1 MALLTH
7 PADQQPAR
15 VDPHADFVQ
24 ARRVARG
31 LGDVC
36 HRQGAALPLR
46 GALGGSMQRRDSAGL
61 EVAADRAGI
70 EAVGELGGCA
80 RACVRGRPG
89 VREGG
94 RGGAGVGGE
103 LVAGAAVALKL
114 HRQSDRAGS
123 PAGKESANGAKIP
136 QRNVEREIGGELVA
150 GGAVQ
155 LNQIGL
161 RDAGRKVAG
170 PVGGGEAVIGPGH
183 LVSAAAGA
191 ERQPGAQVA
200 AVGELHPPRV
210 GGERPK
216 RWMMVGIEARD
227 GGEDR
232 RRLPRGSNGVGGD
245 VAVAGGA
252 GRVGD
257 PADVG
262 LTAAVIDM
270 AGRAG
275 TDLRR
280 QLPQAVGGQRMA
292 LLALRRMRRAPGDDL
307 LLPAPL
313 ADR

>member
-1 MALLTH
+1 MKS
-7 PADQQPAR
+7 D
-15 VDPHADFVQ
+15 VQ
-24 ARRVARG
+24 S
-31 LGDVC
+31 
-36 HRQGAALPLR
+36 LP
-46 GALGGSMQRRDSAGL
+46 
-61 EVAADRAGI
+61 
-70 EAVGELGGCA
+70 GGCHQPPA
-80 RACVRGRPG
+80 VRWCAHRI
-89 VREGG
+89 R
-94 RGGAGVGGE
+94 R
-103 LVAGAAVALKL
+103 L
-114 HRQSDRAGS
+114 HGWKKAPLST
-123 PAGKESANGAKIP
+123 GKERADGAKIP
-136 QRNVEREIGGELVA
+136 QRNVEREIGGEVVA

-161 RDAGRKVAG
+161 RDAGGKVAG
-170 PVGGGEAVIGPGH
+170 PVGGREAVIGPGH

-191 ERQPGAQVA
+191 ERQPGAQVP

-210 GGERPK
+210 GSQRLK
-216 RWMMVGIEARD
+216 RRMMVGIEARD
-227 GGEDR
+227 GGEDG

-245 VAVAGGA
+245 VAMAGSA

-262 LTAAVIDM
+262 LTAAVIVM

-280 QLPQAVGGQRMA
+280 HLPQAMGGQRVA